1 MQRQQFDYVIV
12 GGGSTGCLLAS
23 RLSEQKNISVCLLE
37 AKEADDSIF
46 IKLTQKDGERC
57 HAELASIP
65 ANLHRENLTVMSR
78 AQITAI
84 EFDCE
89 HMANISIKRDGNL
102 IQLHANKEVI
112 VSSGTYFS
120 MQLNA
125 LSGRKVTPSTT
136 VNTALHTDSIVDTA
150 HKSLELDA
158 PIAMLHDDNELSPD
172 SKQVTQANLS

>member
-1 MQRQQFDYVIV
+1 MQQQQFDYVIV

-23 RLSEQKNISVCLLE
+23 RLSEQQSIRVCLLDV
-37 AKEADDSIF
+37 KEPDDSIF
-46 IKLTQKDGERC
+46 IKLTQKEGERC
-57 HAELASIP
+57 HAELASLTP
-65 ANLHRENLTVMSR
+65 NLHRDNLTVMSR

-89 HMANISIKRDGNL
+89 HAINICIKRDDKL

-125 LSGRKVTPSTT
+125 LSARKVTSPKT
-136 VNTALHTDSIVDTA
+136 VNPSRTTDSIADTA
-150 HKSLELDA
+150 
-158 PIAMLHDDNELSPD
+158 
-172 SKQVTQANLS
+172 

>member
-12 GGGSTGCLLAS
+12 GGGSTGCMLAG
-23 RLSEQKNISVCLLE
+23 RLSEQHKISVCLLE
-37 AKEADDSIF
+37 AKEPDDSIF
-46 IKLTQKDGERC
+46 IKLTQKDGEHC

-65 ANLHRENLTVMSR
+65 PNLHRDNLTVISR

-84 EFDCE
+84 EFDCK

-102 IQLHANKEVI
+102 IQLHANKELI

-125 LSGRKVTPSTT
+125 LSGRKVTPSK
-136 VNTALHTDSIVDTA
+136 TANPSFNKDSIVDTA
-150 HKSLELDA
+150 HQSRGLDA
-158 PIAMLHDDNELSPD
+158 PIAMLNDDNELSTN
-172 SKQVTQANLS
+172 SK